1 LAAAVVSVLLLGL
14 FLWWFGF
21 SIIPTSIYVL
31 LALIATLSV
40 PIIYNALGFS
50 TADEVEWLEER
61 EAEEYTELIQRLELA
76 GDELRKLKITEGV
89 DQVAQLTDLIDD
101 YHSVVETRFLGK
113 KHMPLEYLSAA
124 RRVQKHAVQN
134 LSDVVTIGYSM
145 STIESNNAGS
155 QNQTAPGSD
164 QHNARQAR
172 IEKNADLHSGQ
183 QKRMEELLNT
193 NREMFDAL
201 TETAVE
207 VANISSFSKY
217 ERIDTLVRLVSLA
230 EIASHSGK

>member
-1 LAAAVVSVLLLGL
+1 VFS
-14 FLWWFGF
+14 WWFGF
-21 SIIPTSIYVL
+21 SLIPTAVYFL

-40 PIIYNALGFS
+40 PIVYNLLGFAN
-50 TADEVEWLEER
+50 ADEVEWLEER
-61 EAEEYTELIQRLELA
+61 EAVEYAELIQRLKLA
-76 GDELRKLKITEGV
+76 GTELQKLKITEGV
-89 DQVAQLTDLIDD
+89 NQVKQLTDLIDD

-145 STIESNNAGS
+145 STIDNNNADRL
-155 QNQTAPGSD
+155 NQTILGSD
-164 QHNARQAR
+164 QYEAQQAR
-172 IEKNADLHSGQ
+172 LEKNADLHSGQ
-183 QKRMEELLNT
+183 QERMEELLNA